1 MKYFNSKLM
10 WQFGFAKIF
19 YMVTGYLKHF
29 FREFLN
35 TYLTHFLNTNNY
47 TRIIRGREKTMSM
60 NVGMN
65 GASNANLRLG
75 NGSGIDLEDLKNNKE
90 LLEKYN
96 GQTVTVG
103 GINYVIENGEVKPAS
118 EAGDNSIFG
127 SDEDGEIGDSIDLSG
142 ATGADGTQRV
152 ATTPEGQAILDEIE
166 KLEEQKDANTEEM
179 EAIKAEIETLT
190 AEAEDEINQALAA
203 QEKAVADHEEDTKK
217 LVNQSLADYIE
228 ANKEGGEGMTRDELQ
243 SNIKKNA
250 EGLGLP
256 AEIGD
261 ATAMLM
267 SASDKLDEVDG
278 LLGDLNSLIQ
288 DNQNIECQI
297 EAKGAE
303 FEAVEEAAKK
313 EAAEKQKSCD
323 PIGFEATDKD
333 GNKAQYDFIKDDGN
347 FDSTD
352 DFLGAQNQWQEMQ
365 ALDTDG
371 DNIVTAAELDAGG
384 IKAVK
389 TNADGSQDIVSMT
402 EEFGE
407 DFSIDLSSYAQGG
420 THAAVDPTADS
431 DGDGTLD
438 QELLGTF
445 SVNTGSETVQGYNT
459 LDDVDYL
466 SENYGIEAG
475 TQATEAEDTEFQY
488 SQELQESMNFFQT
501 YTEKVAELREKLM
514 EAWKSLGAT
523 EDQVT
528 DYNSIAKDAASDAK
542 EVTPAEEGT
551 NEEAGEQNPEEQA
564 DILTDNNPFGA
575 EINPDELELL
585 ELAV

>member
-1 MKYFNSKLM
+1 
-10 WQFGFAKIF
+10 
-19 YMVTGYLKHF
+19 
-29 FREFLN
+29 
-35 TYLTHFLNTNNY
+35 
-47 TRIIRGREKTMSM
+47 MSM
-60 NVGMN
+60 NIGGMN
-65 GASNANLRLG
+65 PSING
-75 NGSGIDLEDLKNNKE
+75 NSQLGSGYTVEDLLKDPK
-90 LLEKYN
+90 LLEQLN
-96 GQTVTVG
+96 GQTVR
-103 GINYVIENGEVKPAS
+103 INGVDYAVEDGEVKPAD
-118 EAGDNSIFG
+118 EAGDTSIFG
-127 SDEDGEIGDSIDLSG
+127 SDENGEVGDTVDFSG
-142 ATGADGTQRV
+142 SNGINGAERV
-152 ATTPEGQAILDEIE
+152 ATTPEGQAILDEINE
-166 KLEEQKDANTEEM
+166 LEEKKDANTEEI

-203 QEKAVADHEEDTKK
+203 QEQAVADHKDATNK
-217 LVNQSLADYIE
+217 LVKDSLANYIA
-228 ANKEGGEGMTRDELQ
+228 ANEEGGEGMTRDELQ
-243 SNIKKNA
+243 ASIKQGA
-250 EGLGLP
+250 QDLGLP

-267 SASDKLDEVDG
+267 SASEKLDEVDG
-278 LLGDLNSLIQ
+278 LLGDLNGLILENQSL
-288 DNQNIECQI
+288 ESQI
-297 EAKGAE
+297 NGKCTE
-303 FEAVEEAAKK
+303 FDAVEEAAKK
-313 EAAEKQKSCD
+313 AEEEKKKCCD

-352 DFLGAQNQWQEMQ
+352 DFLGAQNQWQEMA

-407 DFSIDLSSYAQGG
+407 EFAIDLSSYAQGG
-420 THAAVDPTADS
+420 THAAVDPTADT

-475 TQATEAEDTEFQY
+475 TQATEETEFQY

-528 DYNSIAKDAASDAK
+528 DYNKIAREGSDDVK
-542 EVTPAEEGT
+542 EVTPGEEGT
-551 NEEAGEQNPEEQA
+551 NEEAGEQNTEEQA

-575 EINPDELELL
+575 ELELDDKDLL
-585 ELAV
+585 EIAV

>member
-1 MKYFNSKLM
+1 
-10 WQFGFAKIF
+10 
-19 YMVTGYLKHF
+19 
-29 FREFLN
+29 
-35 TYLTHFLNTNNY
+35 
-47 TRIIRGREKTMSM
+47 MSM

-65 GASNANLRLG
+65 GASNANLWLG
-75 NGSGIDLEDLKNNKE
+75 NGSGIDLEDLKNNQE

-96 GQTVTVG
+96 GQTVTVDG
-103 GINYVIENGEVKPAS
+103 VNYLIEDGKITPADQ
-118 EAGDNSIFG
+118 AGDTSIFG
-127 SDEDGEIGDSIDLSG
+127 SDENGEVGDTVDFSG
-142 ATGADGTQRV
+142 ATGIDGTERV
-152 ATTPEGQAILDEIE
+152 ATTPEGQAILDEINE
-166 KLEEQKDANTEEM
+166 LKGKKDENTEEI
-179 EAIKAEIETLT
+179 EAIKEEIATLT

-217 LVNQSLADYIE
+217 LVNQSLADYIA
-228 ANKEGGEGMTRDELQ
+228 ANQEGGEGMTREELQ

-278 LLGDLNSLIQ
+278 LLSDLNGLIVE
-288 DNQNIECQI
+288 NQNLEAQIDGKCQ
-297 EAKGAE
+297 E
-303 FEAVEEAAKK
+303 FDAVEEAAKK
-313 EAAEKQKSCD
+313 AEEEKKSCD

-333 GNKAQYDFIKDDGN
+333 GNKAQYDFIKDDGS

-371 DNIVTAAELDAGG
+371 DNVVTAAELDAGG

-475 TQATEAEDTEFQY
+475 TQATEAEETDFQY

-528 DYNSIAKDAASDAK
+528 DYNSIAKEAAE
-542 EVTPAEEGT
+542 EVNEVKPGEEGT
-551 NEEAGEQNPEEQA
+551 NEEAGEQNTEEQA

-575 EINPDELELL
+575 DLELDDKDLL